1 MTFTKDK
8 NTLTEE
14 QFLPLLKEYRET
26 GDISLR
32 NKLVMNFAYI
42 PQTVAIQLRG
52 LANGYA
58 QVDDMVNQGIITLME
73 CLDRFDETKGITFE
87 YYAFMRVRGGIIDLV
102 RKQDWIPRRVREM
115 DKKINE
121 ARNKLSHQLLRE
133 PTDEELAN
141 ELGIS
146 VSKLSGA
153 AAEINNSV
161 VFSFEELI
169 QNMSQM
175 GSSLETE
182 GMSPEKIMVKEEM
195 QTVLANAI
203 DELNEKEKLVVSL
216 YYYENLTLTDIA
228 QVMDVSL
235 QRVSQINSKAVSK
248 LRAAM
253 EKYIYG

>member
-1 MTFTKDK
+1 MNFTKDK

-14 QFLPLLKEYRET
+14 QYLPLLKEYRET
-26 GDISLR
+26 GSVKIR

-42 PQTVAIQLRG
+42 AQTVAIQLRG

-58 QVDDMVNQGIITLME
+58 QVDDMVNQGIITIME

-87 YYAFMRVRGGIIDLV
+87 YYAFMRVRGAVIDLV

-133 PTDEELAN
+133 PTDEELAE
-141 ELGIS
+141 ELGMS
-146 VSKLSGA
+146 VSKLSSVS
-153 AAEINNSV
+153 AEVNNSV

-175 GSSLETE
+175 GTSLETE
-182 GMSPEKIMVKEEM
+182 GMSPEKIMVKDELR
-195 QTVLANAI
+195 TVLAEAI
-203 DELNEKEKLVVSL
+203 DKLNEKEKLVVSL
-216 YYYENLTLTDIA
+216 YYYDNLTLTDIS
-228 QVMDVSL
+228 QIMEVSV

-248 LRAAM
+248 LKTAM